1 METSNNISV
10 IQNYKNNA
18 VDSTVKTLANGDK
31 EIYGVKVS
39 SYASKTEQQASVV
52 SHLFSDK
59 TTIDFDSMK
68 LTYQSAIAKLNEILN
83 PEADN
88 PVITQEQLN
97 EKGIEYWSVENTA
110 NRIIEG
116 STAFLAG
123 FQKIHPELEGEA
135 LMEKFNEVVG
145 GGLKQGF
152 SEAKEILSGL
162 KVFEGSVEESF
173 NATYEL
179 VEKGMLNFRNEY
191 LGTTSNEAAED
202 IT

>member
-1 METSNNISV
+1 M
-10 IQNYKNNA
+10 
-18 VDSTVKTLANGDK
+18 
-31 EIYGVKVS
+31 
-39 SYASKTEQQASVV
+39 
-52 SHLFSDK
+52 
-59 TTIDFDSMK
+59 
-68 LTYQSAIAKLNEILN
+68 
-83 PEADN
+83 
-88 PVITQEQLN
+88 
-97 EKGIEYWSVENTA
+97 ENTA